1 MKWTLLVILLGF
13 VVSNSVGQKYFGEEL
28 FDYPVNIPVD
38 EVNKT
43 FVAPPAEFS
52 RLKSA
57 STNQAYIEV
66 AYINFPEEAKQ
77 AFEYAVSIWESLL
90 TTNVTINV
98 QAEWKPLEGNT
109 IALSRPSMFYH
120 NFDGAQLQNVYYPVA
135 LAEKLSGRDINPGQP
150 DIICSFSSN
159 YSWYFG
165 TDGNTPVTKYDFVT
179 SVLHE
184 LTHGLG
190 FSGFLKDS
198 DGTGFFNNN
207 RNIPSIYDYYVFNQQ
222 NQQISDKSLFE
233 SPSAELHEELTS
245 DQLKLY
251 SAEIVSAEQKA
262 IGWLYAPQVWDEG
275 SSLYHLKKT
284 DESDENSL
292 MNAFFYK
299 GAAFHNPGEATL
311 NLLSEIGWA
320 APSFYFEELKD
331 LEKPCAAIPVEFEIT
346 GISEAESFD
355 VKAVFS
361 TDYFSSADTVFLQ
374 YNSATGKFSGEMPVD
389 FYSGNIQYYFTIKD
403 NAKENSYTHPGNAPE
418 KKFTMRVGPDYFAP
432 EVNHNPVKIISENAS
447 SVNFSAFATDNMG
460 IGAVKV
466 EYKLN
471 GILQEPLYLSD
482 NEDDIYKGM
491 LSLDKNTINELEY
504 RIIAKDISS
513 NQNTKTVPGSGFYS
527 VQLFNPFEPV
537 DNYVNN
543 FDKNTNDF
551 TLADFTIS
559 KTPGFSSGILHTH
572 NPYPVSELKTENN
585 NLIAQL
591 NYPVILQPGGQIH
604 FDEVVLV
611 EPGEKNQNSADQALW
626 DFVIVEASND
636 NGLTWHPLTEGYNS
650 GKNTDWFSAFTSN
663 LKSTKSEASAQENML
678 VTRTIN
684 LTENTDFEAGDT
696 LIFRFR
702 LASDYSVNG
711 WGWAIDN
718 LSIQEF
724 NTSSDDIFAESTAS
738 VYPNPFKNSFFV
750 DCPDTQGNT
759 PIEIVVTDLYG
770 KTVYRETGI
779 DPGFSPKTK
788 IDLSGRSAG
797 IYLVSINNGRG
808 NVNTNKIVKN

>member
-13 VVSNSVGQKYFGEEL
+13 AVSNSIGQKYYGEKIR
-28 FDYPVNIPVD
+28 DYPVNIPVN

-57 STNQAYIEV
+57 RTNQANIEV
-66 AYINFPEEAKQ
+66 AFVNFPDEAKQ
-77 AFEYAVSIWESLL
+77 AFKYAVSIWESLL
-90 TTNVTINV
+90 TTNITINV
-98 QAEWKPLEGNT
+98 LAEWKPLEGNS

-120 NFDGAQLQNVYYPVA
+120 NFDGAQLQNVYYPVV
-135 LAEKLSGRDINPGQP
+135 LAEKLSGKDFNPGQP

-159 YSWYFG
+159 FPWYFG
-165 TDGNTPVTKYDFVT
+165 TDGNTPVSKYDFVT

-207 RNIPSIYDYYVFNQQ
+207 RNLPIIYDYFVFNQL

-233 SPSAELHEELTS
+233 SPSSELYNQLTS

-251 SAEIVSAEQKA
+251 SHEIADNEQNA
-262 IGWLYAPQVWDEG
+262 IGWLYAPPVWDVG

-284 DESDENSL
+284 DDSDENNL

-299 GAAFHNPGEATL
+299 GAAYHNPGKTTL
-311 NLLSEIGWA
+311 NLMAKIGWA
-320 APSFYFEELKD
+320 APSFNFEELKD
-331 LEKPCAAIPVEFEIT
+331 LEEPCAAIPVEFGIT
-346 GISEAESFD
+346 GTSEVEYYD
-355 VKAVFS
+355 VTVVFS
-361 TDYFSSADTVFLQ
+361 TDYFSSADTVSLQ
-374 YNSATGKFSGEMPVD
+374 YTTATEKFSGKMPVD

-403 NAKENSYTHPGNAPE
+403 NDKNNTYTLPGNAPE

-432 EVNHNPVKIISENAS
+432 QVNHNPVKIISKNATA
-447 SVNFSAFATDNMG
+447 VNFSAMATDNMG
-460 IGAVKV
+460 IVSVKI

-471 GILQEPLYLSD
+471 GVLQEPLYLSNDD
-482 NEDDIYKGM
+482 NDIYKGV
-491 LSLDKNTINELEY
+491 LNVKKNAINEIEY
-504 RIIAKDISS
+504 RIVAKDISS
-513 NQNTKTVPGSGFYS
+513 NKNTKTIPNNGFYS
-527 VQLFNPFEPV
+527 VQLFNSYDPV
-537 DNYVNN
+537 ESYVNN
-543 FDKNTNDF
+543 FDNNTNDF
-551 TLADFTIS
+551 TLADFNIS
-559 KTPGFSSGILHTH
+559 SAPGFSSGILHTH
-572 NPYPVSELKTENN
+572 NPYPVSELKTETN
-585 NLIAQL
+585 NLVAQL
-591 NYPVILQPGGQIH
+591 NYPVVLQPGGQMS

-626 DFVIVEASND
+626 DFGIVEASKN
-636 NGLTWHPLTEGYNS
+636 NGLTWSPLTEEYNS
-650 GKNTDWFSAFTSN
+650 GKNTDWFSAFTGN
-663 LKSTKSEASAQENML
+663 LKSSKSEAAAQENML

-684 LTENTDFEAGDT
+684 ITENTDFEAGDT

-724 NTSSDDIFAESTAS
+724 NISPNDVFAENRAG

-750 DCPDTQGNT
+750 DCSSKQENT
-759 PIEIVVTDLYG
+759 PVEIVVTNLMG

-779 DPGFSPKTK
+779 DPIFSPKME
-788 IDLSGRSAG
+788 IDLSGNSAG
-797 IYLVSINNGRG
+797 IYLVSVNDGRG